1 MAARESYQRRSMDFE
16 HYAQSYL
23 RRSDS
28 PDSFK
33 SYSSAGLERG
43 DDSYV
48 RFNDSG
54 FRRCHPSPHDSTP
67 YWERSERERLNLR
80 QHRNMKGIPPSP
92 VPCGRREEYQDRRG
106 NHHHDYPGEV
116 LLGPTTPVRHWE
128 RNRNM
133 ARGPEPKITVPTY
146 NGKTRWKTFI
156 RQYEVVTSEWTERK
170 KLQHLKANLKDD
182 AAEFAFDLEQEIL
195 DDYED
200 LVEELGKRFDIK
212 ETKETHVRQ
221 FYNRKFKR
229 GDTVREFASDLK
241 RLIRK
246 AYPTGISRYVMEDM
260 LLKQFFDGFNDDDLH
275 YYVQYL
281 KSPERLDEAVE
292 LVYEYDERRNIQREE
307 QTGKDRSTW
316 KEQKLHKEKIRKVE
330 RKQSVKKVQNEEK
343 GTLEELTKAV
353 SQLTR
358 SVGKLLSKNCRSQE
372 KTEPVQQKSGHH
384 VAKERSKKSGKVN
397 AILDKGQVK
406 DKPLGRI
413 PAYLEPEKENSQQ
426 CDLN

>member
-16 HYAQSYL
+16 HYAQNYL

-33 SYSSAGLERG
+33 SDLSAGLERG

-54 FRRCHPSPHDSTP
+54 FRRCHPYPHDSTP
-67 YWERSERERLNLR
+67 YWEPSERQCSEREYQNFR
-80 QHRNMKGIPPSP
+80 QQQNVDRTPVSP
-92 VPCGRREEYQDRRG
+92 VPSGRRMNFQDHRDFHR
-106 NHHHDYPGEV
+106 NEYPG
-116 LLGPTTPVRHWE
+116 HWE
-128 RNRNM
+128 RSRNLV
-133 ARGPEPKITVPTY
+133 RGPEPKVTVPTY

-156 RQYEVVTSEWTERK
+156 RQYEVVSSEWTERK
-170 KLQHLKANLKDD
+170 KLQHLLANLKED
-182 AAEFAFDLEQEIL
+182 AAEFAFDLDQEIL

-200 LVEELGKRFDIK
+200 LVDELEKRFDTK
-212 ETKETHVRQ
+212 ETRETHVRQ

-246 AYPTGISRYVMEDM
+246 AYPTGISRYVTEDM
-260 LLKQFFDGFNDDDLH
+260 LLKQFFDGFKDDDLH

-292 LVYEYDERRNIQREE
+292 LVYEYDERRNIRREKLVV
-307 QTGKDRSTW
+307 KDRSTW
-316 KEQKLHKEKIRKVE
+316 KEGQPIKEKIRKVE

-343 GTLEELTKAV
+343 DTLGGLIKAV
-353 SQLTR
+353 SQLTQ
-358 SVGKLLSKNCRSQE
+358 SVGKLMSQNCRSQK
-372 KTEPVQQKSGHH
+372 KTEPVQQKSGHQ
-384 VAKERSKKSGKVN
+384 VAKERSRKSGKVN
-397 AILDKGQVK
+397 AILVQGQDK
-406 DKPLGRI
+406 DKVLGGI
-413 PAYLEPEKENSQQ
+413 PAYLEPEKENSPK